1 MIYIQVII
9 LKNLAP
15 TTYGIC
21 NGTFVTVKG
30 LLYENDDN
38 LNKWLLP
45 VCVFVNVKEF
55 GNYFGEILISK
66 ILNFHSIDDKLLTDI
81 EIDQIINNLN
91 DILPI
96 IPVPC
101 CSDDDQQNKINKNR
115 KHVFH

>member
-38 LNKWLLP
+38 FNKWLLP
-45 VCVFVNVKEF
+45 VCVFVNDKEF

-66 ILNFHSIDDKLLTDI
+66 ISNFHSIDDKLLIDI
-81 EIDQIINNLN
+81 ERPGVTYTAFSSATSLDSILLLPPSGN
-91 DILPI
+91 DRLI
-96 IPVPC
+96 
-101 CSDDDQQNKINKNR
+101 
-115 KHVFH
+115 